1 MFTISKRIEKRG
13 YGCVGEDF
21 PDMFSATKATG
32 EDKRRNA
39 EDKYSSECFMKPSF
53 NVEKE
58 KPHVQRA

>member
-32 EDKRRNA
+32 DGQK
-39 EDKYSSECFMKPSF
+39 KECRGQVLF
-53 NVEKE
+53 
-58 KPHVQRA
+58 